1 MPVKSQ
7 VAATLLR
14 SVKRFQRR
22 FQLYRSNQTETLW
35 LSLLAE
41 EVGELASAILKGE
54 EKLAVEDEIGDIVY
68 VLQGFCELFG
78 YDLWAGVERTISKN
92 DQKRRR
98 GFAKSKAGKI
108 AAS

>member
-1 MPVKSQ
+1 MSIKSHS
-7 VAATLLR
+7 AAALLG

-22 FQLYRSNQTETLW
+22 FRLNRSNQTETLW
-35 LSLLAE
+35 LCLLAE
-41 EVGELASAILKGE
+41 EVGELASAVLKGK
-54 EKLAVEDEIGDIVY
+54 EKPAVEDEIGDIIY

-92 DQKRRR
+92 DQKTRR
-98 GFAKSKAGKI
+98 GFAKSRAGKI